1 MNEER
6 NTYKKSYQIPLKI
19 EKSKNYYLFNSEYFF
34 KEFTASELQIIEN
47 ILNIQKIEPLQLK
60 DLLECEG
67 ALMNSPLIQ
76 KNF

>member
-1 MNEER
+1 MNKEQ
-6 NTYKKSYQIPLKI
+6 NTFKKSDQIPLRI
-19 EKSKNYYLFNSEYFF
+19 EKGKNYYLFNSEYFF
-34 KEFTASELQIIEN
+34 KEFTNSELEIIEK

-67 ALMNSPLIQ
+67 ALKNNPLLL